1 MTSNPATHYAYAC
14 AQNAGRSN
22 RRSGRWGQSMKGGG
36 IAIKWR
42 VARFGLSISL
52 LAVGLSVGFSLAACS
67 QQTGTSGGVAPA
79 PVTTTADLPPY
90 ERIEPTVERA
100 SGTYVHRWSGLD
112 LPKQAGAFTRARVTK
127 FDAAAL
133 DVTAEYHLKTPQGLA
148 LANVYIYPMN
158 LISPLGEHAGEGA
171 CRVEFSGVG
180 VVLAQ
185 RFPGTT
191 LVREW
196 QEPAPDPA
204 AQRPGLAAAYDFETD
219 MPGPTMPVRSEVYL
233 FCGVN
238 RAWAVKYRITY
249 PRGFDATDSIRAFIA
264 ASPAHTAL

>member
-1 MTSNPATHYAYAC
+1 
-14 AQNAGRSN
+14 
-22 RRSGRWGQSMKGGG
+22 MKSGG
-36 IAIKWR
+36 IAITRR

-52 LAVGLSVGFSLAACS
+52 LAVCLSLGLSLAACS
-67 QQTGTSGGVAPA
+67 QQTGTGGGVAPA

-90 ERIEPTVERA
+90 ERIDPTIERA
-100 SGTYVHRWSGLD
+100 SGAYVHRWSGLD

-158 LISPLGEHAGEGA
+158 LISPLGEQASEA
-171 CRVEFSGVG
+171 DCRTEFDGVG
-180 VVLAQ
+180 VVIGQ
-185 RFPGTT
+185 RFPAAT

-196 QEPAPDPA
+196 EEAAPDLA
-204 AQRPGLAAAYDFETD
+204 GQRPGLAAAYDFETD
-219 MPGPTMPVRSEVYL
+219 ILGPNMPVRSEAYL

-249 PRGFDATDSIRAFIA
+249 PRTFDAADSIRAFIA